1 MVCQVCQSAPDHRVD
16 PVDRVQLPSNAVVA
30 DSTAVGSR
38 VDDTVDRKSPDSLK
52 EKPVSHAQDVA

>member
-1 MVCQVCQSAPDHRVD
+1 MVCQICQSAPYYRVD

-38 VDDTVDRKSPDSLK
+38 VDDTVDWKSLDSLK